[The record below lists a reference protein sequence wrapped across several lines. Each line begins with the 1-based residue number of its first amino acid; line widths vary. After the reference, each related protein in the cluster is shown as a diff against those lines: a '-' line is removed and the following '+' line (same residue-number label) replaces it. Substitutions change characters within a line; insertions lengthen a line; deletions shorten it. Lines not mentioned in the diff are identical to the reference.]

1 MESRLALVA
10 GISFESSQIHSQT
23 ENLSGKK
30 KMVEAYSLNGE
41 YNDVRIEYEDQK
53 MLERPWRMKRSR
65 KILFR
70 YV

>member
-1 MESRLALVA
+1 
-10 GISFESSQIHSQT
+10 
-23 ENLSGKK
+23 
-30 KMVEAYSLNGE
+30 MVEAYSLNGE
-41 YNDVRIEYEDQK
+41 YNDVGIEYEDHK